1 MKQLKQIV
9 ANPSGW
15 DSLNNYIG
23 DIPDAEWLC
32 LMTRTRDSDSV
43 TESNWRVALA
53 QLGGESDDGEGEVQV
68 FHFGHWACGWW
79 EALAV
84 RSGGEKE
91 KIAQQLFEELED
103 YPILDEE
110 DLFNLRYEN
119 ADALWNQMDARQK
132 IRMIRNNNNWIKFQ
146 SYREMFGCVK
156 YGEINDSIIDYFN
169 E

>member
-110 DLFNLRYEN
+110 DLMNLRYEN

-132 IRMIRNNNNWIKFQ
+132 IRMIRNNDNWIKFS